1 MDHIEVQEL
10 RGGKI
15 VVDHEPS
22 LTQELERLPAGPCR
36 QLRGVMQA
44 VLQDL
49 ADRQAADLVG
59 VLLVAD
65 VLAGEEGVWALAW
78 GGVVAHV
85 RIA

>member
-1 MDHIEVQEL
+1 
-10 RGGKI
+10 
-15 VVDHEPS
+15 
-22 LTQELERLPAGPCR
+22 
-36 QLRGVMQA
+36 
-44 VLQDL
+44 
-49 ADRQAADLVG
+49 